1 MMLRAFR
8 VGAHGSQGKIGF
20 AARAF
25 ELHLHRIAAGKQF
38 TALRASYLV

>member
-1 MMLRAFR
+1 MSLRAFR

-25 ELHLHRIAAGKQF
+25 ELHLHGIAAGKQF
-38 TALRASYLV
+38 AALRTSHLM